1 VLDSLPVSGWELSG
15 WGIVALVVVLLLRH
29 VASIQKAILTGE
41 LVTRRE
47 VDAEKDRANTWQAAW
62 AASQMAH
69 REKDEALGELLESSR
84 IIVRVLDQMQNA
96 AEATRHEAGDL
107 S

>member
-1 VLDSLPVSGWELSG
+1 MLESLPVSGWELSG
-15 WGIVALVVVLLLRH
+15 WGVVALFV
-29 VASIQKAILTGE
+29 IAILTGR
-41 LVTRRE
+41 LASRRE
-47 VDAEKDRANTWQAAW
+47 VDAEKERADTWQAAW

-84 IIVRVLDQMQNA
+84 TIVRVLDHMQNA
-96 AEATRHEAGDL
+96 ADASRHETGGA